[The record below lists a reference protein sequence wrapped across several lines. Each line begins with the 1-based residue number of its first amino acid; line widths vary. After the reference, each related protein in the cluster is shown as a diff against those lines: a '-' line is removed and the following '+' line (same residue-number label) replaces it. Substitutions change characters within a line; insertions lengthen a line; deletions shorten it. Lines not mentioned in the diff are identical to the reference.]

1 MCVCVCVCACVC
13 VCEGV
18 VVRSWGLGGGVH
30 VCVWGGAFVGI
41 CIVACART
49 CVRVCMSL

>member
-1 MCVCVCVCACVC
+1 MCVCV
-13 VCEGV
+13 
-18 VVRSWGLGGGVH
+18 WG
-30 VCVWGGAFVGI
+30 GGAFVGI